1 MSFIKIAAVVAVAGV
16 LASISV
22 PAMAFENEF
31 HGSSSLRYYLSNY
44 EAGAGGNLLTSV
56 NAAGLVPLQAW
67 NTTNKLKMNNYF
79 DQRTR
84 LSYTAKASD
93 DLKLVVGFEIDSVF
107 GDRAQGQ
114 TSYGSATAAT
124 ASGAT
129 GRNQGGAWESDT
141 VNLETKHV
149 YLQFKIPSTSTT
161 VTAGIQ
167 PFKDSLKGIF
177 VDVDAAGILTST
189 KVGQATINAG
199 YFRGYDQ
206 SYFATATTA
215 RPRGMD
221 NLDFGLL
228 EGKFALSKDL
238 NLGVVYYLY
247 NDGRATLGTAAAAN
261 NVVGTNNTATM
272 ILHIFGLTADA
283 KMGPLALSGFFAYQ
297 GGVFK
302 NQFANN
308 GSAYLNAFAYNL
320 AAKMA
325 AGPGN
330 LRTALLF
337 TSGNSADASKTGHYT
352 GWIGT
357 AQSQNNTWSASGSG
371 SSTYNDSGM
380 MLLNRNSAANSCTT
394 EHALAYNTGNGT
406 SPLTMQGLYLYT
418 LGYDANFTPKF
429 YTNFNFGALW
439 AAKTNALKPVDYEAT
454 YRTGRKVQNGTNYMG
469 SELNFESGYKMYDN
483 LTASFGAAYV
493 MLGGYYKNASA
504 ASYLPTATVAGKAY
518 SPENPYTVRTTLKF
532 AF

>member
-1 MSFIKIAAVVAVAGV
+1 MSFKKIATVVAVAGV
-16 LASISV
+16 LASISA

-44 EAGAGGNLLTSV
+44 EQGSGGNPLAINTNGYVPVLGS
-56 NAAGLVPLQAW
+56 NADYANGRSSTA
-67 NTTNKLKMNNYF
+67 NLKTNNYF

-84 LSYTAKASD
+84 LFYTAKASD
-93 DLKLVVGFEIDSVF
+93 DLKLVTAFEIDSVF
-107 GDRAQGQ
+107 GDKAQG
-114 TSYGSATAAT
+114 ATT
-124 ASGAT
+124 GANVPAGT

-206 SYFATATTA
+206 SFFSTA
-215 RPRGMD
+215 RPKGMD

-283 KMGPLALSGFFAYQ
+283 KMGPLALIGFFAYQ

-308 GSAYLNAFAYNL
+308 GSAYLNAIAYNL
-320 AAKMA
+320 SAKMA

-337 TSGNSADASKTGHYT
+337 TSGNSADAPKTGHYT

-357 AQSQNNTWSASGSG
+357 AQSQNNAWSASGSG
-371 SSTYNDSGM
+371 SSTYNESGM
-380 MLLNRNSAANSCTT
+380 MLLNRNSAANTCTT
-394 EHALAYNTGNGT
+394 EYAIAYNTGNGT

-439 AAKTNALKPVDYEAT
+439 AAKTNALKPADYEAT

-469 SELNFESGYKMYDN
+469 SEFNFESGYKMYDN
-483 LTASFGAAYV
+483 LTVSFGAAYV

-504 ASYLPTATVAGKAY
+504 ASYVPTATVAGKAY